1 MGRRLLLKFILI
13 VSLGIL
19 TPLLI
24 SLFFPQN
31 IVISIGIGVLMTML
45 VSTLIFLFLKPF
57 QDLIRASENLANG
70 NFNQRVDIRSGDEF
84 ESVGKSFN
92 LMADKIHQIFQ
103 KQEQEKDIAI
113 SERSKLSEILS
124 SMVDGIIALDFN
136 KNIVLSNK
144 AAEEITGFTE
154 RELIG
159 HQVDTLVHLFSD
171 QEEILSKTYC
181 QAPFNQT
188 AKLVGKDGKEAKVNL
203 STAQLNGPVQTN
215 VSCILIMHDI
225 AREEELEKMRL
236 DFVSMASHELR
247 TPLTSIIGY
256 LSVFIDENK
265 GKVETGELDLLNKSL
280 ISAQQ
285 LLTIVQNLL
294 NVNKIERQQAT
305 GAPTPIDYLP
315 ILTKAVEDLK
325 GQAVQKRI
333 ILNFNPPLN
342 LPKVLADPI
351 GISEVITNLLA
362 NAINYT
368 IAGGKVNISLEVSPN
383 ELTTIISDTGIG
395 IPKEAISHLF
405 SKFFRVSNLTQQ
417 ASKGTGLGLYI
428 SKSIVEKS
436 GGRIWVESEIGVG
449 SKFSFTLPLAERK
462 SSGVINNEKF
472 INQQVQMGA
481 LNY

>member
-1 MGRRLLLKFILI
+1 MRNRLLIKLILI
-13 VSLGIL
+13 VLFGIL

-31 IVISIGIGVLMTML
+31 LLISIGIGVFVTIL
-45 VSTLIFLFLKPF
+45 VSVLIFLFLKPF
-57 QDLIRASENLANG
+57 QDLIKASENLANG

-92 LMADKIHQIFQ
+92 LMVDKISQIFQ

-136 KNIVLSNK
+136 KNIVLSNT
-144 AAEEITGFTE
+144 AAQEITGFTQA
-154 RELIG
+154 ELLG
-159 HQVDTLVHLFSD
+159 RPVDTLVHLFSD
-171 QEEILSKTYC
+171 TEEILSKTYC

-203 STAQLNGPVQTN
+203 STSQLNGTVQTN
-215 VSCILIMHDI
+215 VSCILIMHDL
-225 AREEELEKMRL
+225 AKEEELEKMRL

-265 GKVETGELDLLNKSL
+265 GKVESGELDLLNKSL
-280 ISAQQ
+280 LSAQQ

-294 NVNKIERQQAT
+294 NVNKIERGQSSAT
-305 GAPTPIDYLP
+305 PTSIDYTPI
-315 ILTKAVEDLK
+315 ITKAVEDLK
-325 GQAVQKRI
+325 GQAVQKGI
-333 ILNFNPPLN
+333 ILNFNPPMN

-351 GISEVITNLLA
+351 GISEVIINLLA

-368 IAGGKVNISLEVSPN
+368 IAGGKVDISLEISPN
-383 ELTTIISDTGIG
+383 ELTTIISDTGMG
-395 IPKEAISHLF
+395 IPKEAIPHLF

-428 SKSIVEKS
+428 SKSIVEKL
-436 GGRIWVESEIGVG
+436 GGRIWVESEVGKG
-449 SKFSFTLPLAERK
+449 SKFSFTLPLADRK
-462 SSGVINNEKF
+462 SAGVINNQQF
-472 INQQVQMGA
+472 VNQQVQMGG